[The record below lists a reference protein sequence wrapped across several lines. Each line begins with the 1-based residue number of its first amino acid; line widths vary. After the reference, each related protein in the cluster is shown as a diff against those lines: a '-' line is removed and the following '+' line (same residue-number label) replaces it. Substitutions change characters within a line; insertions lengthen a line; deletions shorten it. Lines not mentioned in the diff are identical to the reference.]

1 MFASTA
7 QTNSHVTRQSMRAFQ
22 PAASVQS
29 ISMELY
35 QKYRD
40 MALSMI
46 NPTNPEI
53 NYIVKNNSD
62 IPGASGYGLHEK
74 FIHYGRSVIDLS
86 VGELH
91 FPWVA
96 ADADPRNEISATR
109 LQQLANQETNPLTAG
124 RLRKIANFAS
134 WLPSYTRIYYY
145 KSADGSVKSVTLE
158 DEMNQVKFNMIV
170 SYEAL

>member
-1 MFASTA
+1 MFTNTTRSVQRASRPSMLGVS
-7 QTNSHVTRQSMRAFQ
+7 NQST
-22 PAASVQS
+22 QS
-29 ISMELY
+29 ISIELY

-40 MALSMI
+40 MALGMI
-46 NPTNPEI
+46 NPNNPEI
-53 NYIVKNNSD
+53 NYVVKNNTD
-62 IPGASGYGLHEK
+62 NPGSAGYGLHEK

-96 ADADPRNEISATR
+96 ADADPANEISATR
-109 LQQLANQETNPLTAG
+109 LQQLANQETNPLIAG

-145 KSADGSVKSVTLE
+145 RSSDGGTKSVTLE

-170 SYEAL
+170 SYEQI